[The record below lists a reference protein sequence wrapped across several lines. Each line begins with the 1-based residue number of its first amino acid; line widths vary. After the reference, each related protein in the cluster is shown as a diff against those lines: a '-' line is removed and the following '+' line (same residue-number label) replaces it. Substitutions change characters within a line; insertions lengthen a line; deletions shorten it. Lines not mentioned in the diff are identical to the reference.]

1 MAVRTMHIGM
11 VRTVLRLFVRNLAVR
26 GVESAQAQFYD
37 DDQIDLFELIM
48 LLWDKKW
55 LIISTTA
62 LFVCVAAIYLRIVQP
77 VYESSAALLPPATSS
92 IAAFNLGRVGR
103 LSDIGAS
110 RLKEVSS
117 VDVYSIFIRHLN
129 SGVTKRAFFEGVYAD
144 REAIEL
150 AELDQKQYESEY
162 SRFLQRLSVQAP
174 NRREEPDFYRVTFSY
189 TDPVLA
195 ANWVN
200 SYLALAAQKA
210 IHEISVNISAE
221 LSARKETLTLQK
233 ATLIERAKV
242 LQEDLE
248 AQLGEALMIAK
259 AVGITEPLMLIGK
272 DHDVAIYEK
281 NMLYLRGSQALEAEL
296 SALQQ
301 RKEIAPFV
309 NGLREIEAE
318 LSYLNSIKLVTD
330 NVTVYTLD
338 ESAEIPQTP
347 VKPRSALVLLV
358 ALLLGGFL
366 GVAIALLVNAVENYR
381 REGEKELTLV

>member
-1 MAVRTMHIGM
+1 MK
-11 VRTVLRLFVRNLAVR
+11 
-26 GVESAQAQFYD
+26 GVEPAQAQFYD

-55 LIISTTA
+55 LIVSTTA
-62 LFVCVAAIYLRIVQP
+62 LFLCIAAIYLRIVEP

-110 RLKEVSS
+110 RLKEVTSA
-117 VDVYSIFIRHLN
+117 DVYSIFIRHLN

-162 SRFLQRLSVQAP
+162 NRFLQRLSVQAP

-195 ANWVN
+195 TNWVD

-210 IHEISVNISAE
+210 INEISANIGAE

-233 ATLIERAKV
+233 AALIERAKV

-296 SALQQ
+296 NALQQ

-309 NGLREIEAE
+309 SGLREIEAE
-318 LSYLNSIKLVTD
+318 LGYLNSIKLVTD
-330 NVTVYTLD
+330 NVAVYTLD
-338 ESAEIPQTP
+338 EAAEIPQTP
-347 VKPRSALVLLV
+347 VKPRTALVLLV

-366 GVAIALLVNAVENYR
+366 GVAIALLANAVENYR
-381 REGEKELTLV
+381 REGEKELKFT